1 VVRRR
6 RAERAKELRRQVDA
20 GGDPA
25 GEKRERR
32 EAPTIKD
39 LLDRYVAEHLVTKTA
54 GSVSPKL
61 AAQRRKDEEAMLAEI
76 GQRLGLA
83 TKVADVHH
91 GDVKQMHQ
99 DISASIGERTGRPRP
114 VRANRILAVCSKAF
128 SLSLVPQAGENK
140 PWRDAAAGNPCK
152 GVARNREE
160 GKEQFYSG
168 TELAIIGDVLADHG
182 KDAQE
187 PGRSVAKAAADAA
200 RLAMFTGA
208 RPQEVIFGT
217 WPQFD
222 AEPGYWVKPSAH
234 TKQRKVHKLPLS
246 PPALELIERLRKE
259 RKGAHW
265 LFPGAKGR
273 PVAAFWHVWSA
284 VQVALWRASRDP
296 NVAAIVADL
305 ESALGRRPSAELCRK
320 EAKRRNLTL
329 PQNRL
334 YDLRHTVGAI
344 GAGGGLSLPIIGKL
358 LGHTQARTTARYSH
372 IGDDPLKEAADKIG
386 RAISGAG
393 KKKAPT
399 SCRPCKAAGRERPP
413 HESPQARA
421 PYGQPQTASAI
432 SVRLGRAARP
442 GVPPGSVHLGGPAL
456 GHTLEKPADA
466 SRRQ

>member
-1 VVRRR
+1 MLRLTKEFVESIPVPAKGSVTEWDDAITGFGVRVYSTGTRSFFINYWIDGRERRR
-6 RAERAKELRRQVDA
+6 KIGVYPEWSVAAARERAKELRRQVDA

-32 EAPTIKD
+32 EAPSIKD

-246 PPALELIERLRKE
+246 PPALERIERLRKE

-265 LFPGAKGR
+265 LFPGAKGK
-273 PVAAFWHVWSA
+273 PVAAFWHMWSA

-334 YDLRHTVGAI
+334 YDLRHTGWR
-344 GAGGGLSLPIIGKL
+344 
-358 LGHTQARTTARYSH
+358 HR
-372 IGDDPLKEAADKIG
+372 G
-386 RAISGAG
+386 RR
-393 KKKAPT
+393 
-399 SCRPCKAAGRERPP
+399 RPEPAYHRQAAGP
-413 HESPQARA
+413 H
-421 PYGQPQTASAI
+421 ASANDC
-432 SVRLGRAARP
+432 
-442 GVPPGSVHLGGPAL
+442 
-456 GHTLEKPADA
+456 TL
-466 SRRQ
+466 